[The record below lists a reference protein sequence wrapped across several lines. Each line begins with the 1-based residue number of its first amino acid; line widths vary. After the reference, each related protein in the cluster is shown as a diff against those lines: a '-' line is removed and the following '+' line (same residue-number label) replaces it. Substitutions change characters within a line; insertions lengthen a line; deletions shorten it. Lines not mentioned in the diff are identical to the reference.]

1 MDDEEIPRSVLEAR
15 LSYYQNRA
23 LDGEQRLAAAEARV
37 AELEKESLSGLSR
50 RLLEES
56 LAAAEADRDALLAEI
71 QKWREGRAYLGVPM
85 TYVDQRLVDETRRYI
100 GDRRAAGVKP

>member
-23 LDGEQRLAAAEARV
+23 LDGEQR
-37 AELEKESLSGLSR
+37 
-50 RLLEES
+50 